1 MRVPDYGRGDWEV
14 KYEENRHL
22 PYIKDIGLNKDTIYM
37 SLSERAD
44 SIKVTGQ
51 NHSIL
56 YMATESDSI
65 RYQMGSADSYARLT
79 AYFPKGEVIYTNAF
93 ARYDSAQSESP
104 MCNAPQKVNFLLT
117 MLYNIAVIL
126 LCYGI
131 VLLLRK
137 IIRK

>member
-1 MRVPDYGRGDWEV
+1 MDPDGYAFLTAGMDP
-14 KYEENRHL
+14 L
-22 PYIKDIGLNKDTIYM
+22 IG
-37 SLSERAD
+37 S
-44 SIKVTGQ
+44 
-51 NHSIL
+51 
-56 YMATESDSI
+56 YMASVLGFSVMAIMYMQEMI
-65 RYQMGSADSYARLT
+65 R
-79 AYFPKGEVIYTNAF
+79 YFPKGEVIYTNAF

-117 MLYNIAVIL
+117 ILYNIAVIL